1 MVNESGK
8 GARLTGGSAS
18 LASYPV
24 QGNVTLSELPPAL
37 GAAPLPTLPW
47 QITGNHWLALPCI
60 HPADGAIHAV
70 SLLHRG
76 ARAAVE
82 FAGAADF
89 LEGTGAP
96 LARPTVAVDGVPVE
110 LASGGVAWE
119 RALQWLP
126 TFTCQA
132 AELVVRGT
140 VFAPFG
146 RDADIAGAVYA
157 LAFENRGT
165 MTRTVAV
172 GLEGT
177 LGHRQLRVRTP
188 RPAEDAHR
196 VTRATNDVVLLD
208 GAAAPGVCALALA
221 ADGAAVVQVTGG
233 PAPSYSIRRELT
245 LAPGERAEVAFFLA
259 AGPER
264 DGAEATVGV
273 MRRRGWRA
281 LLTATRDALRALEQ
295 GTGLDSLDALINR
308 NLLFAYFYSVGRALD
323 DAHFYLVRSRAPWC
337 AWGVTVRDWEALAW
351 TVPAIQLADP
361 ALARELILR
370 ACEVHGYAPGRGVHY
385 FDGTLFEPGFTL
397 EGAASYAVATERY
410 IRETGDDQIVEE
422 VVLADTL
429 YVSHD
434 EIAARRD
441 ADQPLYHTEV
451 TLDRRPA
458 THPVTLHGNA
468 VVAFALDAFGKTLD
482 EEASKEVQDPS
493 AVRAALRRQFAA
505 GAEGKTTFAAATD
518 LKGERTLDDDP
529 VGSALW
535 LPLWEAVDRTDSAYR
550 RTAKRIGTSDR
561 LVVQIARLF
570 GPEAS
575 DVLEWLRRAPLG
587 HGLAAEFVDAEG
599 RAISHGGD
607 AALSGLLAY
616 SAWYCVHAHGV
627 RP

>member
-1 MVNESGK
+1 V
-8 GARLTGGSAS
+8 
-18 LASYPV
+18 
-24 QGNVTLSELPPAL
+24 
-37 GAAPLPTLPW
+37 APLPTLPW
-47 QITGNHWLALPCI
+47 QLTGNHWLALPCI

-82 FAGAADF
+82 FAGDASF
-89 LEGTGAP
+89 LEGSGAP
-96 LARPTVAVDGVPVE
+96 LARPTVSIDGVPVA
-110 LASGGVAWE
+110 LARGGMAWE

-126 TFTCQA
+126 TFSSQA
-132 AELVVRGT
+132 GDIVIRGT

-146 RDADIAGAVYA
+146 QDADVAGAVYA
-157 LAFENRGT
+157 LAFENRGSSA
-165 MTRTVAV
+165 RTITV
-172 GLEGT
+172 GFEGT

-188 RPAEDAHR
+188 RAAEDKHR
-196 VTRATNDVVLLD
+196 VSRNGDVVLLD
-208 GAAAPGVCALALA
+208 GTAAPGLAALAIA
-221 ADGAAVVQVTGG
+221 TDGASTVRLMEGDAPGYAIGRTLVVG
-233 PAPSYSIRRELT
+233 
-245 LAPGERAEVAFFLA
+245 PGERGEVAFYIA

-281 LLTATRDALRALEQ
+281 LLQATREALRALEQ
-295 GTGLDSLDALINR
+295 GTGHESLDALINR

-351 TVPAIQLADP
+351 TVPAVQLADP

-370 ACEVHGYAPGRGVHY
+370 ACEIHGYAPGRGVHY
-385 FDGTLFEPGFTL
+385 LDGTLFEPGFTL
-397 EGAASYAVATERY
+397 EGAASYAIATERY

-422 VVLADTL
+422 PVLADTL

-434 EIAARRD
+434 DLVARRD
-441 ADQPLYHTEV
+441 AATPLYRTEV
-451 TLDRRPA
+451 TLDRQPA
-458 THPVTLHGNA
+458 ALPYTLHGNA
-468 VVAFALDAFGKTLD
+468 VVAFALDALGKTLD
-482 EEASKEVQDPS
+482 EEAAKEVQDPQ
-493 AVRAALRRQFAA
+493 AVRAALRRHFASGTDNKA
-505 GAEGKTTFAAATD
+505 TYVAAIDLQGAKD
-518 LKGERTLDDDP
+518 LEDDP

-535 LPLWEAVDRTDSAYR
+535 LPLWEAVDRNDSFYR
-550 RTAKRIGTSDR
+550 RTAKRIGTSER
-561 LVVQIARLF
+561 LAVQIARLF
-570 GPEAS
+570 GPEATE
-575 DVLEWLRRAPLG
+575 VLEWLRRAPLG

-616 SAWYCVHAHGV
+616 SAWYSVHAHGV

>member
-1 MVNESGK
+1 M
-8 GARLTGGSAS
+8 THFD
-18 LASYPV
+18 P
-24 QGNVTLSELPPAL
+24 TLLPTE
-37 GAAPLPTLPW
+37 APLPSVPW
-47 QITGNHWLALPCI
+47 QLTGNHWLSLPCI

-82 FAGAADF
+82 FAGDPDF
-89 LEGTGAP
+89 LSGTGAP
-96 LARPTVAVDGVPVE
+96 LARPTVSLDGKPVE
-110 LASGGVAWE
+110 LARGGMAWE

-126 TFTCQA
+126 TFTSQA
-132 AELVVRGT
+132 EDLIVRGT

-157 LAFENRGT
+157 LAFENRGPA
-165 MTRTVAV
+165 TRTLVV

-188 RPAEDAHR
+188 RTAEDAHR
-196 VTRATNDVVLLD
+196 VQRTAGGVVLLD
-208 GAAAPGVCALALA
+208 GAATPGLCALAVA
-221 ADGAAVVQVTGG
+221 AEGDASVTVTEGV
-233 PAPSYSIRRELT
+233 APSYAIRRELVI
-245 LAPGERAEVAFFLA
+245 APGERAEMAFYLA

-273 MRRRGWRA
+273 LRRRGWRA
-281 LLTATRDALRALEQ
+281 LLTGTRDALRMLEQ
-295 GTGLDSLDALINR
+295 GTGLESVDALINR

-351 TVPAIQLADP
+351 TVPAVQLADP

-370 ACEVHGYAPGRGVHY
+370 ACEIHGYAPGRGVHY

-422 VVLADTL
+422 TVLADTL

-434 EIAARRD
+434 DLSARRD
-441 ADQPLYHTEV
+441 TEHPLYRTEV
-451 TLDRRPA
+451 TLDRRPTA
-458 THPVTLHGNA
+458 LPYTLHGNA
-468 VVAFALDAFGKTLD
+468 VVAFALDALGKTLD
-482 EEASKEVQDPS
+482 EEAAKEVQDPA
-493 AVRAALRRQFAA
+493 AVRAALRRHFST
-505 GAEGKTTFAAATD
+505 GGDGKTTFAASAD
-518 LKGERTLDDDP
+518 LRGERTLDDDP

-535 LPLWEAVDRTDSAYR
+535 LPLWETVERTDSTYR
-550 RTAKRIGTSDR
+550 RTAKRIGASDR

-570 GPEAS
+570 GPDAAE
-575 DVLEWLRRAPLG
+575 VLEWLRRAPLG
-587 HGLAAEFVDAEG
+587 NGLAAELVDEEG
-599 RAISHGGD
+599 RAVSHGGD

-616 SAWYCVHAHGV
+616 AVWYTVHAHGV

>member
-1 MVNESGK
+1 M
-8 GARLTGGSAS
+8 RSAS
-18 LASYPV
+18 LAAYPI
-24 QGNVTLSELPPAL
+24 QSNVTHELPSNDQAAGRP
-37 GAAPLPTLPW
+37 AAPLPTLPW
-47 QITGNHWLALPCI
+47 QITGNHWLALPCV

-89 LEGTGAP
+89 LSGEGPA
-96 LARPTVAVDGVPVE
+96 LARPTVSIDHEPVA
-110 LASGGVAWE
+110 LARNGIAWE

-126 TFTCQA
+126 TFTTQA
-132 AELVVRGT
+132 DDLIIRGT

-157 LAFENRGT
+157 IAFENRGKEP
-165 MTRTVAV
+165 RRVRV

-188 RPAEDAHR
+188 RAAEDAHR
-196 VTRATNDVVLLD
+196 VTVAGEDVVILD
-208 GAAAPGVCALALA
+208 GTATTGLCALAIA
-221 ADGAAVVQVTGG
+221 ADGAATVE
-233 PAPSYSIRRELT
+233 IREGEQPGYAISRELMIG
-245 LAPGERAEVAFFLA
+245 PGERVETAFYIA

-273 MRRRGWRA
+273 MRRRGWRP
-281 LLTATRDALRALEQ
+281 LLTATRDALRLLEQ
-295 GTGLDSLDALINR
+295 STGMESLDALINR
-308 NLLFAYFYSVGRALD
+308 NLLFAYFYGVGRALD

-361 ALARELILR
+361 PLARELILR
-370 ACEVHGYAPGRGVHY
+370 ACEIHGYAPGRGVHY

-397 EGAASYAVATERY
+397 EGASSYAIATERY

-422 VVLADTL
+422 AVLADTL

-434 EIAARRD
+434 DISARRD
-441 ADQPLYHTEV
+441 ETDPLYHTEV

-458 THPVTLHGNA
+458 TMAYTLHGNA
-468 VVAFALDAFGKTLD
+468 VVAYALDALKRTLD
-482 EEASKEVQDPS
+482 EDASRDVQDAA
-493 AVRAALRRQFAA
+493 AVRAALRRRFST
-505 GAEGKTTFAAATD
+505 GGEGKTTFAAATD
-518 LKGERTLDDDP
+518 LAGGITLDDDA

-535 LPLWEAVDRTDSAYR
+535 LPLWETVERSDSVYR
-550 RTAKRIGTSDR
+550 RTAKRIGASDR

-570 GPEAS
+570 GPDAS
-575 DVLEWLRRAPLG
+575 EVLEWLRRAPLG
-587 HGLAAEFVDAEG
+587 HGLAAEYVDEEG

-607 AALSGLLAY
+607 ASLSGLLAY
-616 SAWYCVHAHGV
+616 AAWYTVHAHGV

>member
-1 MVNESGK
+1 M
-8 GARLTGGSAS
+8 GARLTGRSAS
-18 LASYPV
+18 LARYPV
-24 QGNVTLSELPPAL
+24 QGNVTPSELPPTA
-37 GAAPLPTLPW
+37 GDAPLPSLPW

-82 FAGAADF
+82 FAGAADY
-89 LEGTGAP
+89 LDGTGAA
-96 LARPTVAVDGVPVE
+96 LARPTVALDGKPVA
-110 LASGGVAWE
+110 LARGGVAWE

-126 TFTCQA
+126 TFTSQT
-132 AELVVRGT
+132 EDLIVRGT

-157 LAFENRGT
+157 LAFENRGPA
-165 MTRTVAV
+165 TRTVTV

-188 RPAEDAHR
+188 RVAEDAHR
-196 VTRATNDVVLLD
+196 VGRTGDVVLLD
-208 GAAAPGVCALALA
+208 GAAAPGLCALAIA
-221 ADGAAVVQVTGG
+221 ADGEATVELRDGATPGYALSRQ
-233 PAPSYSIRRELT
+233 LT
-245 LAPGERAEVAFFLA
+245 LGPGERAEVAFYLA

-273 MRRRGWRA
+273 MRRRGWRP

-323 DAHFYLVRSRAPWC
+323 DAHYYLVRSRAPWC

-351 TVPAIQLADP
+351 TVPAIQLAD
-361 ALARELILR
+361 ASLARELILR

-385 FDGTLFEPGFTL
+385 LDGTLFEPGFTL

-422 VVLADTL
+422 GVLADTL

-434 EIAARRD
+434 DIAARRD
-441 ADQPLYHTEV
+441 ADQPLYRTEV
-451 TLDRRPA
+451 TLDRKPA
-458 THPVTLHGNA
+458 PHPVTLHGNA
-468 VVAFALDAFGKTLD
+468 VVAFALDALRKTLD
-482 EEASKEVQDPS
+482 EEAAKDVQDPT

-505 GAEGKTTFAAATD
+505 GGEGKSTFAAATD
-518 LKGERTLDDDP
+518 LKGGRTLEDDP

-535 LPLWEAVDRTDSAYR
+535 LPLWEAVERTDSTYR
-550 RTAKRIGTSDR
+550 RTAKRIESGDR
-561 LVVQIARLF
+561 LVVRIARLF
-570 GPEAS
+570 GPDAA
-575 DVLEWLRRAPLG
+575 DTLEWLRRAPLG
-587 HGLAAEFVDAEG
+587 HGLAAEHVDEEG
-599 RAISHGGD
+599 RATSHGGD